1 MKILIIQQKMIGDVL
16 TSTILFEA
24 IKEHYPKAELH
35 YLINLNT
42 LPVIK
47 NNPFIDDV
55 ILYTPEIQRSNLK
68 LWHFIKSIR
77 KNEYDVIIDVYSKL
91 SSNLMSFLS
100 KAKTKISYHKKQSLF
115 IYDHNIKRTHH
126 SNKASGLEIS
136 NRLKLL
142 TPLKIY
148 KESLKPKIYLT
159 QEEIDSRKM
168 YLESNGINFETPL
181 YMISV
186 LGSSENKSYP
196 PNFMAKIIDTI
207 VAETKGQILFN
218 YIPTQ
223 LPQAKIVYDFCKT
236 ETKKHIH
243 FNIFGQNLREFL
255 AITKSCDA
263 LIGNEGGAINM
274 AKALDIPTFSIFSPW
289 IKKEGWNGFENDGTH
304 VSVHLKDFNS
314 NLYDNKIQK
323 EIKKDALEL
332 YLLLKPEKIMPR
344 LTQFLTTFS

>member
-42 LPVIK
+42 LTVIK
-47 NNPFIDDV
+47 GNPFIDDV
-55 ILYTPEIQRSNLK
+55 IIYTPEIQRSNLK

-91 SSNLMSFLS
+91 SSNLISFLS

-148 KESLKPKIYLT
+148 KDSLKPQIYLT
-159 QEEIDSRKM
+159 QQEIDTRKT
-168 YLESNGINFETPL
+168 YLENNGINFENPL
-181 YMISV
+181 YMVSV

-196 PNFMAKIIDTI
+196 LNFMAEIIDTI

-223 LPQAKIVYDFCKT
+223 LQQAKIVYGFCRA

-243 FNIFGQNLREFL
+243 FNIFGKNLREFL
-255 AITKSCDA
+255 ALTKNCDA

-314 NLYDNKIQK
+314 NLYDNKVQK
-323 EIKKDALEL
+323 EIKKEAKVFYEAFLPK
-332 YLLLKPEKIMPR
+332 Y
-344 LTQFLTTFS
+344 FLTVLKKFLKSI